1 MLLLFL
7 HKIISYQYICSWH
20 FDIILIY
27 SDMATAF
34 ERNNILCY
42 PGSGPDD
49 EKWGM
54 TVTTAG
60 KQSIPPGG
68 GYPLS
73 SHPSGYLF
81 SAQKGRTLDEYQIVY
96 ISEGSGKFASASC
109 PMTEITAGTA
119 ILLFPGEWHTYRP
132 SAETGWDEYWVGF
145 RSRHMDMQVENKFF
159 SASDPVWKI
168 GISSGII
175 SLYEEVISVIS
186 SERLGFRQL
195 VSGIVMH
202 ILGSIYYKGKNIARP
217 DSGMSEK
224 ISEAKVLMKDTD
236 CPLTIEQIAGSVGM
250 GYSKFRKLFKDYTG
264 TSPAQYRL
272 QQKLAKAKELL
283 TTSQMNISEIA
294 YFLKFDSPGQFSIFF
309 RQKEGTSPR
318 KFREKYT
325 GH

>member
-1 MLLLFL
+1 
-7 HKIISYQYICSWH
+7 
-20 FDIILIY
+20 
-27 SDMATAF
+27 MATAF

-145 RSRHMDMQVENKFF
+145 RSRYMDMQVENKFF

>member
-1 MLLLFL
+1 
-7 HKIISYQYICSWH
+7 
-20 FDIILIY
+20 
-27 SDMATAF
+27 
-34 ERNNILCY
+34 
-42 PGSGPDD
+42 
-49 EKWGM
+49 
-54 TVTTAG
+54 
-60 KQSIPPGG
+60 
-68 GYPLS
+68 
-73 SHPSGYLF
+73 
-81 SAQKGRTLDEYQIVY
+81 
-96 ISEGSGKFASASC
+96 
-109 PMTEITAGTA
+109 
-119 ILLFPGEWHTYRP
+119 
-132 SAETGWDEYWVGF
+132 
-145 RSRHMDMQVENKFF
+145 MDMQVENKFF